1 MFNRFELIPRL
12 VAHGANPNHVDRR
25 GKTLLQLA
33 QSHDNTEAVD
43 ALRHAGAGHYKSRI
57 PAYFR

>member
-12 VAHGANPNHVDRR
+12 VAHGANPNDVDRR
-25 GKTLLQLA
+25 GKMLLQLA

-43 ALRHAGAGHYKSRI
+43 ALRHAGAGH
-57 PAYFR
+57 